1 MEEGRGAIPG
11 SFLMGTGR
19 IRSNRFYQRQTKE
32 KAWEGGRGG
41 GGGGG
46 GGREKERFPTRFS
59 WGPDGYVVA
68 VCINDRRKIGW
79 GGGGGGG
86 GGREKERFLARLSWE
101 LDGNVA
107 SVITELA
114 DFKPMRRQI
123 TWPPFFPGTLRPTY
137 F

>member
-1 MEEGRGAIPG
+1 
-11 SFLMGTGR
+11 MGTGR

-32 KAWEGGRGG
+32 RAWEGGR
-41 GGGGG
+41 
-46 GGREKERFPTRFS
+46 
-59 WGPDGYVVA
+59 
-68 VCINDRRKIGW
+68 